1 MIIIIADMDCKV
13 HFLAAEGLE
22 EAGFQ
27 VIWFSIGPSRSG
39 WIGLNPPR
47 GPDERDLRVAPTS
60 GGECA
65 RYRGSD

>member
-27 VIWFSIGPSRSG
+27 VIFTAAMKI
-39 WIGLNPPR
+39 
-47 GPDERDLRVAPTS
+47 DFQF
-60 GGECA
+60 A
-65 RYRGSD
+65 R